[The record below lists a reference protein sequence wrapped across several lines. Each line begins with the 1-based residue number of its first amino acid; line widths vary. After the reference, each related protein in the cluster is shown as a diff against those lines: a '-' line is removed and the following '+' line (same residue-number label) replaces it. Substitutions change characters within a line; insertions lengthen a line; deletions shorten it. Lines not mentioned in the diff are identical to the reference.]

1 MNVLHDCSDILEQTS
16 IDEAFLD
23 CSDKIH
29 ALGVHKDKA
38 IDVADSGLGHRPLK
52 RECDSVRNLSYS
64 HLIEDFAI
72 SIKNK
77 IKIECGLLTS
87 VGVAPTKSIAK
98 IASDFRKPDGLTIVP
113 PAAVA
118 NFLENLE
125 VERISGIGTITKE
138 IIKANGYRNDRTTC
152 KN

>member
-1 MNVLHDCSDILEQTS
+1 MSN
-16 IDEAFLD
+16 
-23 CSDKIH
+23 
-29 ALGVHKDKA
+29 
-38 IDVADSGLGHRPLK
+38 
-52 RECDSVRNLSYS
+52 S

-77 IKIECGLLTS
+77 IKSECGLLTS

-113 PAAVA
+113 PTAVP

-125 VERISGIGTITKE
+125 VERISGIGTITKKSLKQMGIE
-138 IIKANGYRNDRTTC
+138 TIGQLARTDVQTLVHRFGN
-152 KN
+152 KYGIRMWKIAKGLDEDPVRPRSEHVSHNRIHIT